1 MPSKSKSKSKSKRST
16 VAVPDPIF
24 EMCYERL
31 KARINGDDFSS
42 SDIII
47 FAVQGM
53 QVVER
58 YPQLTGPE
66 KKQYVIRLAK
76 RIVNDLAKI
85 EEVDR
90 AALLLAID
98 MLLPSMIDQ
107 VVAASRGQLDLNKI
121 GKRCGSFWRGCCGKS
136 DAQNAEGGAV
146 SRGPDV
152 Q

>member
-1 MPSKSKSKSKSKRST
+1 MPSKSKSKSKRST
-16 VAVPDPIF
+16 AVVADPIF
-24 EMCYERL
+24 DACYERL
-31 KARINGDDFSS
+31 KARVNGEDFSS

-76 RIVNDLAKI
+76 RIVNDLSKI
-85 EEVDR
+85 EESER

-121 GKRCGSFWRGCCGKS
+121 GKRCGSFWRGCCGKA
-136 DAQNAEGGAV
+136 DAQTT
-146 SRGPDV
+146 DV